1 MPAAHV
7 SIRAARFGAD
17 AGMLGAALFARVGG
31 AEGCGVSGRPAVGA
45 VAFARESAARRV
57 AA

>member
-1 MPAAHV
+1 MSGRPAVGAV
-7 SIRAARFGAD
+7 AFARESAARS
-17 AGMLGAALFARVGG
+17 R
-31 AEGCGVSGRPAVGA
+31 GVSGRPAVGA